1 MLKNVR
7 LDVKLVLTGII
18 FLAVPLVIV
27 SFIAVTEA
35 ASVLHVLSYE
45 QLTARTAEIARFI
58 DRMYSE
64 KTKVVLDVSFD
75 RDVIAAAAAVQEKGA
90 AKAVDAIR

>member
-7 LDVKLVLTGII
+7 LDVKLVVMGII
-18 FLAVPLVIV
+18 LLAVPLVIV
-27 SFIAVTEA
+27 SFIAVTQA
-35 ASVLHVLSYE
+35 ASGLHALSNE
-45 QLTARTAEIARFI
+45 QLTARTAEIARLI

-64 KTKVVLDVSFD
+64 ETKVVLDVSYD